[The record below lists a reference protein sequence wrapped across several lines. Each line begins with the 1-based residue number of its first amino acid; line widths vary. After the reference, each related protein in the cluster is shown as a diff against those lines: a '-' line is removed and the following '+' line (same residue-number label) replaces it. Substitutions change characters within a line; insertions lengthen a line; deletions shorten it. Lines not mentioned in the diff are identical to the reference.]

1 MIGQSVK
8 RGFQNTLLKSQ
19 SRYGAMIQQ
28 GSRGFAGGGVER
40 AAIDAKTTE
49 FDLVVVGGIHAV
61 AMTKF
66 MQQHDDA

>member
-1 MIGQSVK
+1 
-8 RGFQNTLLKSQ
+8 
-19 SRYGAMIQQ
+19 MIQQ
-28 GSRGFAGGGVER
+28 GSRGFAGGGKER
-40 AAIDAKTTE
+40 DAIDASTTE